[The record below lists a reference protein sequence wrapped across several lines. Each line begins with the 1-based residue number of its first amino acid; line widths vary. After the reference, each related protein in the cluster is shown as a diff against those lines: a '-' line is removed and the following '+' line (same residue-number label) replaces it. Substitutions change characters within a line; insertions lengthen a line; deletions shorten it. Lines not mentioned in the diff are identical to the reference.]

1 MPADLEDVS
10 IAKTLAI
17 IMKAINAYTPLVGAQ
32 YETDKK
38 AHFLDYMAQECP
50 YKYIPYNL
58 CVRAVQG
65 LSRTP
70 AVNSDAV
77 DQFRKSMSSVRR
89 KLLKTYNRDI
99 DPLQGVGIRAS
110 VDEADRLRHH
120 QRLRGRI
127 VTAVGNAVAHA
138 ATIDADKIKD
148 QKLRAGFVESR
159 KALGGTSESVTRL
172 MKLLPPK
179 PEDKKKP

>member
-17 IMKAINAYTPLVGAQ
+17 IMKAISNYTPLVGAQ

-38 AHFLDYMAQECP
+38 AHFLDYMA
-50 YKYIPYNL
+50 
-58 CVRAVQG
+58 R

-70 AVNSDAV
+70 AVNSESV
-77 DQFRKSMSSVRR
+77 EQFRKSMSSVRR
-89 KLLKTYNRDI
+89 KLLKTYNRDV

-138 ATIDADKIKD
+138 ATIDAEKIKD

-159 KALGGTSESVTRL
+159 KALGSTSESVTRL

-179 PEDKKKP
+179 PEDKRKP

>member
-1 MPADLEDVS
+1 MPTELEDVS
-10 IAKTLAI
+10 VGKTLAI
-17 IMKAINAYTPLVGAQ
+17 IMKAINSYAPLVGAQ

-38 AHFLDYMAQECP
+38 AHFLDYMARECP

-77 DQFRKSMSSVRR
+77 EQFRKSISSSVRR

-99 DPLQGVGIRAS
+99 DILQGVGIRAS
-110 VDEADRLRHH
+110 VDESDRLRHH
-120 QRLRGRI
+120 QKLRGRI

-138 ATIDADKIKD
+138 ATIDAEKIKD
-148 QKLRAGFVESR
+148 AKLRAGFVESR
-159 KALGGTSESVTRL
+159 KALGSTSESVGRL

-179 PEDKKKP
+179 PEDKKK